1 VADGPAA
8 APDPRRPAMTVC
20 RRCGAETTDAVLW
33 FCRRCGAPLESTASG
48 SQSAASPRPA
58 TPQPEIPQR
67 ELPSAQTSETPG
79 PSGPQPY
86 EMRIETLLNRPRRA
100 AQQRFVLVAATAAVL
115 IALGAVVAVGVLFSG
130 KPASPAKSQAAA
142 APSAVLDTTTDDMMP
157 STTDADSDT
166 GTSATGTSATVAPP
180 SGPAA
185 VVEAYYAAI
194 ERRDYQTA
202 FNLRAD
208 SAGGSVSGFASGYAT
223 TASVVLKVTSVN
235 GDTVYIQ
242 LTAQQIDG
250 SVLNYSGYYVVRN
263 GLITSANISQNN

>member
-1 VADGPAA
+1 
-8 APDPRRPAMTVC
+8 
-20 RRCGAETTDAVLW
+20 
-33 FCRRCGAPLESTASG
+33 
-48 SQSAASPRPA
+48 
-58 TPQPEIPQR
+58 
-67 ELPSAQTSETPG
+67 
-79 PSGPQPY
+79 
-86 EMRIETLLNRPRRA
+86 MRIETLLNRPRRA

-166 GTSATGTSATVAPP
+166 GTSATGTSATVAPPTAPP